1 MNSESEPS
9 EKKKKNLNPSLSLFS
24 LPNDILLNCIARISP
39 SYYPKLSLVSKTFA
53 SLISSSKLKDTRFL
67 QKTCEKILLV
77 CFHFP
82 SKSHSPSWFS
92 LWLKPNQA
100 LTNDL
105 EKKEESTGNALLV
118 PIPSSYCRRP
128 PTFMCKVGSECYAI
142 NRYCNPSFDLSVTK
156 PGTGIWR
163 KVPKMMTVA
172 REDPIACVLDGK
184 IYVMGGCS
192 QEESKNWGEVYDTKT
207 QTWESLPDPGFYLR
221 VSTLRKM
228 EVMGK
233 KIYVISSKKNTYHV
247 YDTIEGRWEV
257 VAPTF
262 ECSVVVDNVRYCY
275 TGTKFIWYDKKHNG
289 SRRVD
294 GLSVLER
301 HCRAGSGHIE
311 MANYGG
317 KLLIIWDEFVYNARD
332 RHEKTNIWCALIA
345 FEKRNGDEE
354 VWANVEWASSV
365 LTVPLSCV
373 LLRHVIKAV

>member
-53 SLISSSKLKDTRFL
+53 SLISSSKLKDT
-67 QKTCEKILLV
+67 
-77 CFHFP
+77 
-82 SKSHSPSWFS
+82 S

-233 KIYVISSKKNTYHV
+233 KIYVISSKKNTYHI

-262 ECSVVVDNVRYCY
+262 ECSVVVDNV
-275 TGTKFIWYDKKHNG
+275 
-289 SRRVD
+289 
-294 GLSVLER
+294 
-301 HCRAGSGHIE
+301 SGHIE